1 MHRSGLKIVRAVEL
15 EMYASYRLAGLELQ
29 AFFLSPESNK
39 LQTRATGTNLMQNHR
54 SSTANPEWV
63 TRKRW
68 VRRKYYVFFGAI
80 FPIFRRASSAAVC
93 VSTDRLLSSSSAS
106 SFGTE
111 EVLEAPSSLNCPS
124 CSPGSNERLLGTLR

>member
-1 MHRSGLKIVRAVEL
+1 MHRNGLKIVRAVDL
-15 EMYASYRLAGLELQ
+15 EMYASYRLAALGVQ
-29 AFFLSPESNK
+29 ALFLSPERKK
-39 LQTRATGTNLMQNHR
+39 LQTRATRTNLMQNHR
-54 SSTANPEWV
+54 SSTANPERV

-68 VRRKYYVFFGAI
+68 VCRKYYVFFGDI
-80 FPIFRRASSAAVC
+80 FPIFRKASSAAVW

-111 EVLEAPSSLNCPS
+111 EALEASSSLNCPS